1 MRIREYGI
9 TVGSLPAGP
18 LNKISDVPGVTVG
31 HSTVISERH
40 QTGVSVIMPCPDDPF
55 THKLTSASYVLN
67 GYGKTA
73 GLVQIDELG
82 TLESP
87 IVLTNTL
94 NVGLMLDAAVGY
106 ILDRCAA
113 EGVHPVSVNPLVCE
127 CNDSKLNLI
136 TERAVGPRNF
146 LEAVADAKAD
156 FAEGAVGGGRGMSCH
171 GLKGG
176 IGSSSRRAV
185 FDGCEYTVGILV
197 MTNHGKLSDLVIN
210 GDPIGKRI
218 AAVQTSGTAA
228 AAGGKASPGSAG
240 EMFPAG
246 NARVSQ
252 EAEEPERGSCIVILA
267 TDLPLSERQLKR
279 VLKRCPVGMARLG
292 SFIGSGSGEVFVGF
306 STANRRDLSDGRA
319 VRTAEVFDDGHIDP
333 VFRAAAEATEEAI
346 LNAMTAAEP
355 VTGYTGLTRHSL
367 AEYLG
372 KV

>member
-9 TVGSLPAGP
+9 SVGCMPAGP

-31 HSTVISERH
+31 HSTVISGRH

-55 THKLTSASYVLN
+55 THKLTAASYVLN

-87 IVLTNTL
+87 VVLTNTL
-94 NVGLMLDAAVGY
+94 NVGLMFDAAVGY

-113 EGVHPVSVNPLVCE
+113 QGVHPVSVNPLVCE

-176 IGSSSRRAV
+176 IGSSSRRV
-185 FDGCEYTVGILV
+185 GFDGREFTVGILV

-218 AAVQTSGTAA
+218 AAVQASGTAP
-228 AAGGKASPGSAG
+228 AAGGRASTGSAG
-240 EMFPAG
+240 AVCPSG
-246 NARVSQ
+246 NACSPA
-252 EAEEPERGSCIVILA
+252 AEEPERGSCIVILA

-306 STANRRDLSDGRA
+306 STANRHDESDGRA
-319 VRTAEVFDDGHIDP
+319 VRTAEAFDDGHIDP

-355 VTGYTGLTRHSL
+355 VTGYTGLTRRSL